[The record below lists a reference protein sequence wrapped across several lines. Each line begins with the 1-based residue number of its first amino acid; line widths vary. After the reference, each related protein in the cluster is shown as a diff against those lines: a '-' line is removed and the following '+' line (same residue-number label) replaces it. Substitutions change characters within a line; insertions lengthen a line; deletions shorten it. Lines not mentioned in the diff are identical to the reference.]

1 MIGQTISH
9 YKILEKLG
17 EGGMGVVYKAEDTKL
32 KREVA
37 LKFLPTNALQGEAEK
52 DRFLR
57 EAQAAASLN
66 HSNIATV
73 YEVDE
78 ADDKAFIAMELI
90 HGHSLHDIIEKGPLK
105 IGEAINYAN
114 QIAAGLQVAH
124 KKGIT
129 HRDIKSANIMI
140 TEEEPAPGSR
150 GQVKIMDFGLAKLAD
165 RSMMTKEGTTL
176 GTAAYM
182 SPEQSRGEKVDERT
196 DIWSL
201 GVVLYEMIS
210 GQLPFKGDY
219 EQAVMYSILNEDP
232 EPLTALR
239 TGVPMALD
247 GVIAK
252 ALAKDPDTRYQHV
265 DEMPVDL
272 KAIKASPSGISR
284 VSTTTGVAAGA
295 PPTARWRHALPW
307 SLVVLMTVVA
317 GIMTLWGLMR
327 PTPSTRGPLARF
339 VVTLPS
345 RQQLVGVIG
354 SEVAL
359 SPDGMHFAYVGVGVE
374 GTQLFLRAM
383 DQLDARPILGTE
395 GARSPFFSPDG
406 QWVGFFT
413 ERRLKKVALAEGP
426 PLTIA
431 EASGTARGASWGS
444 NDVIVFNPIEG
455 SGLTRVSAAGG
466 VPELVTTPNVKDG
479 EVDHRFPEILPGG
492 NAVVFTIW
500 TGSIEDAHIG
510 VLSLK
515 TGEVKRLRLEGTSPR
530 YASTGH
536 LLYGRADGL
545 LLAVP
550 FDLVRLE
557 VIGPVA
563 AILEDIMV
571 EAGGDANFTISRNGS
586 LLYFHSTLA
595 LRIVMVDRQGAA
607 YPVSEELGSIATPR
621 FSPDGGRIAITG
633 ISEGGT
639 EDIWVYDMEQGTL
652 SPLTFEGA
660 NTYPIWTPDCTR
672 VTFSSDRAGTWDL
685 FWKPADNSGP
695 AESLLTAEH
704 EQIADSW
711 TPDGQLLIFEETHPT
726 TGRDIWVLPL
736 EGKRTPWTYLQTP
749 FDEWSPLVSPDGRW
763 LVYVSDRSG
772 RAEVYVGAFPDPRG
786 QWQVSSGGG
795 KEPLWAPN
803 GRELFYRSGSKIV
816 AVAVEM
822 EPVFTVGTREVL
834 FEEPYMVHPLQTN
847 YDIHPDGERFVMI
860 KREEA
865 SPQLI
870 VVLNW
875 FEELKRR
882 VPGGK

>member
-1 MIGQTISH
+1 MIGKTILH
-9 YKILEKLG
+9 YKVLEKLG

-37 LKFLPTNALQGEAEK
+37 LKFLPTNALQGTAEK
-52 DRFLR
+52 ERFTR

-66 HSNIATV
+66 HTNIAHI
-73 YEVDE
+73 YAIEE
-78 ADDKAFIAMELI
+78 LDDQIFIAMEFI
-90 HGHSLHDIIEKGPLK
+90 KGQSLLDMVTSPLLLND
-105 IGEAINYAN
+105 AINYTN
-114 QIAAGLQVAH
+114 QIASGLQAAH
-124 KKGIT
+124 EKGVI
-129 HRDIKSANIMI
+129 HRDIKSANVMV
-140 TEEEPAPGSR
+140 TEKGV
-150 GQVKIMDFGLAKLAD
+150 VKIMDFGLAKLAD
-165 RSMMTKEGTTL
+165 RSMMTKEGATL

-182 SPEQSRGEKVDERT
+182 SPEQSRGEKVDHRS

-201 GVVLYEMIS
+201 GVILYEMIC
-210 GQLPFKGDY
+210 GQLPFKGEY
-219 EQAVMYSILNEDP
+219 EQAVIYSIQNEEP
-232 EPLTALR
+232 ESLTALR
-239 TGVPMALD
+239 TAVPMALD
-247 GVIAK
+247 GIIAK

-272 KAIKASPSGISR
+272 KTIKASPSGISR

-295 PPTARWRHALPW
+295 PPTARWRQWMLF
-307 SLVVLMTVVA
+307 VL
-317 GIMTLWGLMR
+317 IGLMVGALLDR
-327 PTPSTRGPLARF
+327 VTVWFLMNSTPSTRGPLARF

-345 RQQLVGVIG
+345 REQLVGVIG

-413 ERRLKKVALAEGP
+413 ERRLRKVSLAGGP

-444 NDVIVFNPIEG
+444 NDIIVFNPIEG

-466 VPELVTTPNVKDG
+466 VPELVTTPNVMDG

-515 TGEVKRLRLEGTSPR
+515 TGEVKRLLLEGTSPR
-530 YASTGH
+530 YAPTGH

-633 ISEGGT
+633 ISEGG
-639 EDIWVYDMEQGTL
+639 
-652 SPLTFEGA
+652 
-660 NTYPIWTPDCTR
+660 
-672 VTFSSDRAGTWDL
+672 
-685 FWKPADNSGP
+685 
-695 AESLLTAEH
+695 H
-704 EQIADSW
+704 
-711 TPDGQLLIFEETHPT
+711 
-726 TGRDIWVLPL
+726 
-736 EGKRTPWTYLQTP
+736 
-749 FDEWSPLVSPDGRW
+749 
-763 LVYVSDRSG
+763 
-772 RAEVYVGAFPDPRG
+772 
-786 QWQVSSGGG
+786 
-795 KEPLWAPN
+795 
-803 GRELFYRSGSKIV
+803 
-816 AVAVEM
+816 
-822 EPVFTVGTREVL
+822 
-834 FEEPYMVHPLQTN
+834 
-847 YDIHPDGERFVMI
+847 
-860 KREEA
+860 
-865 SPQLI
+865 
-870 VVLNW
+870 
-875 FEELKRR
+875 RR
-882 VPGGK
+882 HLGL